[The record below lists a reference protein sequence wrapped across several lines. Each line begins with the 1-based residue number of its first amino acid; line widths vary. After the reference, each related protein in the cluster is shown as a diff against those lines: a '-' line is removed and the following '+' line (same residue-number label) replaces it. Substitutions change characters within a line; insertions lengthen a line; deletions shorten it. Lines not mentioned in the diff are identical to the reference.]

1 MVSNLQV
8 KGYLPVEEIKK
19 RDVTF
24 FIISFISA
32 MSCCGMLPD
41 TSIIKAISITT
52 GHSKRWIF
60 TRSDLNRICASATIM
75 DKSPWENNAILIFF
89 FNSAFLHKTVHPFQ
103 NFLAV
108 LPPHHPIRIQCWNSE
123 NILNTRVQHCLWG
136 EGGGWACVN
145 WKTPRNAKVSWLLST
160 IVVLFTKRLSFVIS
174 LWLPVCA
181 RIKFKIVP
189 FTSKG
194 NKGPSL

>member
-1 MVSNLQV
+1 MASNLQV

-75 DKSPWENNAILIFF
+75 DKSPWENNAISIFF
-89 FNSAFLHKTVHPFQ
+89 CHSGFLHKTVHLFR

-108 LPPHHPIRIQCWNSE
+108 LPPPTLYGYNAETRKTFWGKGLGLCELE
-123 NILNTRVQHCLWG
+123 NAQKCKSVPAFVHDCSLIYY
-136 EGGGWACVN
+136 
-145 WKTPRNAKVSWLLST
+145 TPKFCHITLVAS
-160 IVVLFTKRLSFVIS
+160 
-174 LWLPVCA
+174 VCA
-181 RIKFKIVP
+181 H
-189 FTSKG
+189 
-194 NKGPSL
+194 